1 MILKASQR
9 SGAAQL
15 GRHLLNA
22 QDNEHVEVF
31 EVRGFIAEDIMGAM
45 KESEALAK
53 GTRCQQH
60 LFSVSLNPPENEDVP
75 AEVFEGAVASIEEKM
90 GLTGQ
95 PRMVIFH
102 EKEGRRHAH
111 AVWSRIDAETM
122 TAKQLSFYKTKLQ
135 EVSKQLYL
143 ENGWTMPEGL
153 ADKSK
158 RDPRNFTL
166 DEWQQAK
173 RAGLDAK
180 TLKSRAQDAWAIS
193 DNRESFAH
201 ALEERGLY
209 LAKGDR
215 RGHVAVT
222 YEGEVFALSRL
233 TGVKAKD
240 IKAKIG
246 KPDDLRSI
254 ADTRK
259 HIANSIAP
267 RLDSFIKQAK
277 TLAKDA
283 LTPLRDQRK
292 AMREIHA
299 KERTKMAEGQKE
311 RWNRETKERAGRLRS
326 GVRGLWDRMTGEH
339 SKTVKRNELEAWQG
353 LRRDRN
359 QRQTILEAQHKE
371 RRKLQVKF
379 RATRERHSKQILELH
394 KQAANYRLMH
404 NGIQQSLRDQFS
416 RKSGQE
422 SRNNQQG
429 QARPSRGLE
438 LKR

>member
-31 EVRGFIAEDIMGAM
+31 EVRGFMAEDVMGAM
-45 KESEALAK
+45 KESEVLAK
-53 GTRCQQH
+53 GTRCKQH

-75 AEVFEGAVASIEEKM
+75 AEVFEGAVASIEAKM
-90 GLTGQ
+90 GLTDQ

-143 ENGWTMPEGL
+143 ENGWKMPEGS

-166 DEWQQAK
+166 NEWQQAK

-180 TLKSRAQDAWAIS
+180 TLKAHAQDAWAIS

-233 TGVKAKD
+233 TGMKAKD

-246 KPDDLRSI
+246 KPDDLRSV
-254 ADTRK
+254 ADTKK
-259 HIANSIAP
+259 HIAETIAP
-267 RLDSFIKQAK
+267 RLDGFIKQAK

-283 LTPLRDQRK
+283 LSPLRDQRK
-292 AMREIHA
+292 AMRETHA
-299 KERTKMAEGQKE
+299 KERAKMAEGQKE
-311 RWNRETKERAGRLRS
+311 RWQRETKERAGRLRS

-339 SKTVKRNELEAWQG
+339 SRTVKRNELEAWQG
-353 LRRDRN
+353 LRRDRH
-359 QRQTILEAQHKE
+359 QKQAMLEAQHKE
-371 RRKLQVKF
+371 RRKLQTQF
-379 RATRERHSKQILELH
+379 RATRARHSKQIQELH
-394 KQAANYRLMH
+394 KQAANYRLMRD
-404 NGIQQSLRDQFS
+404 NNQQSLRDQFS
-416 RKSGQE
+416 RKAGKDAYD
-422 SRNNQQG
+422 NQQG
-429 QARPSRGLE
+429 QVRPSRGLE